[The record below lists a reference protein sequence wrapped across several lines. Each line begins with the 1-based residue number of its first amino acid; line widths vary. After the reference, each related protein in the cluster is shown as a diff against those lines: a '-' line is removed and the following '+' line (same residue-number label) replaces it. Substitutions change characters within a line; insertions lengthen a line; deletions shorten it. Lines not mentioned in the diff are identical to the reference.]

1 MIVSV
6 KKIIFLLLIVFLLG
20 TSESCRPKPSGG
32 YNPYLH
38 KKEKLSAIE
47 LQKQTKADRKAR
59 RAYRKQ
65 MRRTSMKFYGHKP
78 GPKK

>member
-1 MIVSV
+1 MIVST
-6 KKIIFLLLIVFLLG
+6 KKIILFLLILFVIGF
-20 TSESCRPKPSGG
+20 TESCRPKPSGG

-65 MRRTSMKFYGHKP
+65 MRRTSMHFYGHKP